1 MAEWIEVTIDQI
13 KADSPNALATGPFGS
28 AISSKFFI
36 DKGVPVIRGG
46 NLSADISNRLSEKG
60 LAFVSISK
68 AEKFKRSEVSKGD
81 LVFTC
86 WGTINQVGL
95 IDGKESYPAY
105 IISNKQ
111 MKLTPHPT
119 KADSFFLYYFFS
131 SPQIQ
136 ERILSS
142 NIGSS
147 VPGFNLGQLK
157 TIELLLPPLPE
168 QKAIASVLSSL
179 DDKIDLLHRQN
190 KTLEAM
196 AETLFRQWF
205 VEEAREDWEEDSLLE
220 VIQLVGGGTP
230 KTAISE
236 YWDGNIPWLAG
247 GDIASNHKSF
257 INYSVKNITESGLHN
272 SSAKL
277 LPKYATVI
285 SARGTVGKYC
295 LLSRPMAFSQSN
307 YGVMPNVSECFFFTY
322 LLVNHVVEELQSSAY
337 GSVFDT
343 ITTTTFKE
351 IKIPLPADTEVI
363 QFEQSVS
370 PYFKKMFLN
379 ESQIY
384 SLKKLRDTLL
394 PKLMSGEVRVDCTED
409 AA

>member
-1 MAEWIEVTIDQI
+1 MKVTIDQI

-28 AISSKFFI
+28 AISSKFFT

-46 NLSADISNRLSEKG
+46 NLSADISNRLSETG
-60 LAFVSISK
+60 LVFISTRK
-68 AEKFKRSEVSKGD
+68 AEEFKRSEVKNGD

-95 IDGKESYPAY
+95 IDGKGSYPAY

-111 MKLTPHPT
+111 MKLTPHSN

-131 SPQIQ
+131 SPQMQ
-136 ERILSS
+136 EQILSN

-157 TIELLLPPLPE
+157 TIELMLPPLPE
-168 QKAIASVLSSL
+168 QKVIASVLSSL

-196 AETLFRQWF
+196 AEMIFRQWF
-205 VEEAREDWEEDSLLE
+205 VEEAQEDWEEKSLLGI
-220 VIQLVGGGTP
+220 IQLIGGGTP
-230 KTAISE
+230 ITTTAE
-236 YWDGNIPWLAG
+236 YWDGDIPWLAG

-257 INYSVKNITESGLHN
+257 INYSEKSITEVGLNN

-277 LPKYATVI
+277 LPKFATVV

-295 LLSRPMAFSQSN
+295 LLAKPMAFSQSN
-307 YGVMPNVSECFFFTY
+307 YGILPNISKCFFFSY
-322 LLVNHVVEELQSSAY
+322 LLINHVVEELKSSAY

-343 ITTTTFKE
+343 ITTTTFKD
-351 IKIPLPADTEVI
+351 IKIPLPTETDI
-363 QFEQSVS
+363 FRFEKSVS
-370 PYFKKMFLN
+370 QYFKKMFLN
-379 ESQIY
+379 ESQI
-384 SLKKLRDTLL
+384 LTLVKLRDTLL
-394 PKLMSGEVRVDCTED
+394 PKLMSGEVRVEYENCEV
-409 AA
+409 